1 MPPWPAW
8 EAPALVPDW
17 RPICPSLPFL
27 ICSSVKFLSFLV
39 AVLGP
44 SDGPLNSGWFWV
56 ALAREKRQSATWGR
70 FRPSNRSGVWK
81 TSSSGTPYFFAAARK
96 DCTFSI
102 SRKAGPFSLNFLTL
116 PGWILLI
123 SLQSTTPSFRTS
135 PKSPAGSGSPITP
148 STTATLPS
156 LSGHFLLAFLVLRIC
171 YVCPVYLFV
180 TESPC

>member
-1 MPPWPAW
+1 MDKCEVISYYMCLVLPMPPWPAW

-81 TSSSGTPYFFAAARK
+81 TSSSGTPYFLAAARK

-102 SRKAGPFSLNFLTL
+102 SRKAGPYNNSEVCRVVLLTSIR
-116 PGWILLI
+116 W
-123 SLQSTTPSFRTS
+123 
-135 PKSPAGSGSPITP
+135 
-148 STTATLPS
+148 
-156 LSGHFLLAFLVLRIC
+156 
-171 YVCPVYLFV
+171 
-180 TESPC
+180 E